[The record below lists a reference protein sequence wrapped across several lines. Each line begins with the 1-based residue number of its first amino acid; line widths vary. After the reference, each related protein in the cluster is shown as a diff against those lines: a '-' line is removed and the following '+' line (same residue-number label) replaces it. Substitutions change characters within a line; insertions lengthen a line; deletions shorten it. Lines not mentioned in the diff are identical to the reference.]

1 MSTYKTKYWSYTPNE
16 AVVAAH
22 NIPHVYA
29 NGQMATAT
37 SFNVSGLL
45 EFSTSSI
52 QEGKG
57 WLPGL
62 FTVPFIL
69 LALGLISIVL
79 MDLAFMFR
87 CCCRCLK
94 CGPTEEMIQT
104 DPLKVVKKRK
114 FIWYWFLFWVFIT
127 LIADHALFFGNAD
140 MDKAIDSGASSL
152 GRLAGLFKGIKY
164 DVDDMGTQWANY
176 QAAVLSRNNEFYSV
190 SKTAAD
196 YNNGEYCDFSYTTP
210 NTADSCIATLNC
222 LADKAASATNSLG
235 NLIGDLPDKID
246 TVR

>member
-114 FIWYWFLFWVFIT
+114 FIWYWFIFWVFIT

-140 MDKAIDSGASSL
+140 MDKAIDSGASAL

-176 QAAVLSRNNEFYSV
+176 QAAVLGAN
-190 SKTAAD
+190 SKTATD
-196 YNNGEYCDFSYTTP
+196 FTVNGVAGAYCDWSSSSP
-210 NTADSCIATLNC
+210 QPADTCVQTLNC
-222 LADKAASATNSLG
+222 IAEKASSATTSLG
-235 NLIGDLPDKID
+235 NLIGNLPDKID